1 MRKGGKLFA
10 GEDLYAFCMLASP
23 DGLFFF
29 VPLLDDGIDEDAQ
42 ANDGTYTGSI
52 HLEKVYRILLQKGLK
67 LEGLWKIYAFAQD
80 VNDATPDMLPEIAAT
95 RIGGFVVASALDITF
110 DPTLPCPLKAQATV
124 MVVA

>member
-23 DGLFFF
+23 DDLFFF

-52 HLEKVYRILLQKGLK
+52 HLEKVYRILLKEGLK
-67 LEGLWKIYAFAQD
+67 LEGLWKVYVFAQD

-95 RIGGFVVASALDITF
+95 HVGGYVVASSLQITF
-110 DPTLPCPLKAQATV
+110 DPTLPCPLRSQATV